1 MSQST
6 SATSATASTSLL
18 GRLAAVAR
26 RALQLHLQTCAVLA
40 EAHRRPH

>member
-1 MSQST
+1 MSHITTT
-6 SATSATASTSLL
+6 SAPASTSLL
-18 GRLAAVAR
+18 ARLVAVAK

>member
-1 MSQST
+1 MSHVTTT
-6 SATSATASTSLL
+6 SARTSSSLL
-18 GRLAAVAR
+18 ARLAAVAR

>member
-1 MSQST
+1 MSQITTT
-6 SATSATASTSLL
+6 SAAASASILA
-18 GRLAAVAR
+18 RLVAVAR

>member
-1 MSQST
+1 MSQITTT
-6 SATSATASTSLL
+6 SAAASTSFFT
-18 GRLAAVAR
+18 RIVAVAR